1 MSRGGWNE
9 AGTGWGLRGGAQGRD
24 GDGALAF
31 QHATVFPPHRE
42 RTWSALNSCS
52 LSAAA
57 ARKVVYQ
64 EVLGRKSS
72 RNILTVAASSSLPLA
87 AIPGSAPCA
96 ALVRA
101 DAEEGDGKDADGEGD
116 DTLVLML
123 STTVLALI
131 RSIPPLVPSPP
142 PPPLLPL

>member
-1 MSRGGWNE
+1 MRP
-9 AGTGWGLRGGAQGRD
+9 
-24 GDGALAF
+24 LAPK
-31 QHATVFPPHRE
+31 HASLFPSQYL

-87 AIPGSAPCA
+87 AISGSAA
-96 ALVRA
+96 FTVSGRVSAG
-101 DAEEGDGKDADGEGD
+101 EGGGKDRNGEGD
-116 DTLVLML
+116 DTLVLL
-123 STTVLALI
+123 LRLTTALALI
-131 RSIPPLVPSPP
+131 WLILLLVSLPPLPLVP
-142 PPPLLPL
+142 L